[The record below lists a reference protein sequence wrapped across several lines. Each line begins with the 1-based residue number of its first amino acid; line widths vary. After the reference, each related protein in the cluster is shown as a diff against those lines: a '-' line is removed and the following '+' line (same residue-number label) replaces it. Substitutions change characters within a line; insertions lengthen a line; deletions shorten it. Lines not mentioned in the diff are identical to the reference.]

1 MPSTISPHPERDPE
15 RSEGSTSSRAR
26 RGTKGA
32 GRPCSVTVDS
42 TPREGGAVSWD
53 ALLSTYLPALV
64 LAVGAGVAL
73 PAVPTLAKSFGV
85 SFGVAS
91 GVITAFLLGNLAG
104 TIPSGFLIDRFGR
117 RVVLLSGPL
126 LTSAVSVAVAFVQ
139 SFPELLVLRFFAGFA
154 AQMWLMGRLAAISQ
168 NAAPAQRGRLVSW
181 MFGMDSTGRLAGPM
195 LGGFIASAWGVRAPF
210 LVYAALALIA
220 LIPASS
226 FGSDEAPPLRVP
238 AEKTAAPR
246 TLSLK
251 EIVMPRLVY
260 FGLTLFAGL
269 TRGPVQADLL
279 HLYAAFAYQL
289 GAKQIG
295 YLATAAAMVSLP
307 IGFLSG
313 WMMDRFGRKRSMVPG
328 FLGVTCT
335 MSGLALTAFAHLT
348 LAWYVALFLLGVAL
362 QALTGGSIQTVGTDV
377 APAEAR
383 GTFLGLFRFTGQG
396 GVALSPIIFALLAD
410 RVSYGSS
417 FLFIAACASA
427 VAFLLIFRI
436 PETRDGR

>member
-1 MPSTISPHPERDPE
+1 M
-15 RSEGSTSSRAR
+15 SEAEAR
-26 RGTKGA
+26 
-32 GRPCSVTVDS
+32 
-42 TPREGGAVSWD
+42 PREDREESAVAAPLRGGGAVSWD
-53 ALLSTYLPALV
+53 AFLSTYLPALV
-64 LAVGAGVAL
+64 LAIGAGVAL

-91 GVITAFLLGNLAG
+91 GVITSFLLGNLAG

-117 RVVLLSGPL
+117 RIVLLSGPL
-126 LTSAVSVAVAFVQ
+126 LTCAVSVAVAFVH

-154 AQMWLMGRLAAISQ
+154 AQMWVMGRLAAISQ
-168 NAAPAQRGRLVSW
+168 HAAPAQRGRLVSW

-195 LGGFIASAWGVRAPF
+195 LGGFIASAWGPRAPF
-210 LVYAALALIA
+210 LVYAALALLA

-226 FGSDEAPPLRVP
+226 FGSDKAPRRREAGR
-238 AEKTAAPR
+238 KKAAPR

-289 GAKQIG
+289 GPKQIG

-335 MSGLALTAFAHLT
+335 MSGLALTAFVHLT

-417 FLFIAACASA
+417 FLFIAACASV
-427 VAFLLIFRI
+427 VAMLLIFRI
-436 PETRDGR
+436 PETREER